1 MKMFLSMFTEV
12 LQSDDAESTGWNQW
26 VTADLGRTSSVCG
39 VTTQGRGESI
49 HIVGCNKPEP
59 FIRFLAIVL
68 TAHHHPCFPVC
79 VDYGDDTSLQIM
91 RISGLL
97 IMKS

>member
-1 MKMFLSMFTEV
+1 MFLSVFTEV
-12 LQSDDAESTGWNQW
+12 LQTNDEVFDEW
-26 VTADLGRTSSVCG
+26 VAADLGEISSVCG

-59 FIRFLAIVL
+59 FIRFLVIVL
-68 TAHHHPCFPVC
+68 IAHHHPCFPVR
-79 VDYGDDTSLQIM
+79 VDYGDDTFLQIM
-91 RISGLL
+91 IISGLL